1 MRLQWSCRATVMSV
15 LVTCLGL
22 SVWPSSAA
30 ALSFGGSATGAQ
42 VTVPATGTTIRAA
55 TGDLPAGGG
64 GVGAALLV
72 GDIPSSL
79 TGGAVALAAGTL
91 HSSAVGL
98 DATNVEASMAN
109 ANLTISGNQIS
120 ADFLMARSAASCGPG
135 PSVAGSSQLQNL
147 VINGQTITV
156 TGAPNQ
162 TVQLPNGTATIN
174 EQSSSVVGSSGALA
188 VIALHVTTRDPLTGQ
203 QLADAML
210 ATVDAQID
218 CQAGSGPAGE
228 FTTGGGWIPVA
239 GGKATFGVQGGIQNG
254 LPTGHL
260 VYHDH
265 AIDFRVESTS
275 ITSFSSVG
283 CQSTIEGNGNS
294 NQGSPVHFVVTV
306 TDGGEP
312 GTNDTFSIQ
321 VTDSAP
327 PYAAGDTLGGGNIQ
341 VHRQTCP

>member
-1 MRLQWSCRATVMSV
+1 MDRIDWIPQDLTHQAHAILPPRRAPPAANPQGGSMRLQWSCRATVMGV

-22 SVWPSSAA
+22 SVWPSRAA

-55 TGDLPAGGG
+55 TGDLPAAGG

-72 GDIPSSL
+72 GDIPSNL

-98 DATNVEASMAN
+98 DATNAEASMAS
-109 ANLTISGNQIS
+109 ANQTISGNQIS

-174 EQSSSVVGSSGALA
+174 EQSSSVVGSSGGLA
-188 VIALHVTTRDPLTGQ
+188 AIALHVTTRDPLTGQ

-210 ATVDAQID
+210 ATADAQID
-218 CQAGSGPAGE
+218 CQAGSGPAGGV
-228 FTTGGGWIPVA
+228 TNRGGGGSPKR
-239 GGKATFGVQGGIQNG
+239 GGAALRGQRGGQKG
-254 LPTGHL
+254 GATGHL
-260 VYHDH
+260 GYHDP
-265 AIDFRVESTS
+265 ALDFRVGSTS
-275 ITSFSSVG
+275 ITSF
-283 CQSTIEGNGNS
+283 
-294 NQGSPVHFVVTV
+294 
-306 TDGGEP
+306 
-312 GTNDTFSIQ
+312 
-321 VTDSAP
+321 
-327 PYAAGDTLGGGNIQ
+327 
-341 VHRQTCP
+341 

>member
-1 MRLQWSCRATVMSV
+1 MDRIDWISQDLPHQAHSILPPRRAPPAANPRGGSMRLQWSCRATVMSV

-30 ALSFGGSATGAQ
+30 ALSFGGSAPGAQ

-55 TGDLPAGGG
+55 TGDLPAAGG

-174 EQSSSVVGSSGALA
+174 EQSSSVVGSSGGLA
-188 VIALHVTTRDPLTGQ
+188 AIALHVTTVDPLTGQ
-203 QLADAML
+203 QLADVRL
-210 ATVDAQID
+210 ATADAQID
-218 CQAGSGPAGE
+218 CQAGSGPAG
-228 FTTGGGWIPVA
+228 GVPARRGVGPPKR
-239 GGKATFGVQGGIQNG
+239 GKG
-254 LPTGHL
+254 
-260 VYHDH
+260 
-265 AIDFRVESTS
+265 
-275 ITSFSSVG
+275 
-283 CQSTIEGNGNS
+283 
-294 NQGSPVHFVVTV
+294 
-306 TDGGEP
+306 
-312 GTNDTFSIQ
+312 
-321 VTDSAP
+321 
-327 PYAAGDTLGGGNIQ
+327 TLGGPQGGQ
-341 VHRQTCP
+341 KGAAPGPPGLQ

>member
-1 MRLQWSCRATVMSV
+1 
-15 LVTCLGL
+15 
-22 SVWPSSAA
+22 
-30 ALSFGGSATGAQ
+30 
-42 VTVPATGTTIRAA
+42 
-55 TGDLPAGGG
+55 
-64 GVGAALLV
+64 
-72 GDIPSSL
+72 
-79 TGGAVALAAGTL
+79 
-91 HSSAVGL
+91 
-98 DATNVEASMAN
+98 
-109 ANLTISGNQIS
+109 
-120 ADFLMARSAASCGPG
+120 
-135 PSVAGSSQLQNL
+135 
-147 VINGQTITV
+147 
-156 TGAPNQ
+156 
-162 TVQLPNGTATIN
+162 
-174 EQSSSVVGSSGALA
+174 VGSSGALA

>member
-1 MRLQWSCRATVMSV
+1 MDRIDWISQDLTHQAHSILPPRRAPPAANPRGGSMRLQWSCRATVMSV

-79 TGGAVALAAGTL
+79 TGGG
-91 HSSAVGL
+91 
-98 DATNVEASMAN
+98 
-109 ANLTISGNQIS
+109 
-120 ADFLMARSAASCGPG
+120 
-135 PSVAGSSQLQNL
+135 
-147 VINGQTITV
+147 
-156 TGAPNQ
+156 
-162 TVQLPNGTATIN
+162 
-174 EQSSSVVGSSGALA
+174 GALA

-265 AIDFRVESTS
+265 AI
-275 ITSFSSVG
+275 
-283 CQSTIEGNGNS
+283 
-294 NQGSPVHFVVTV
+294 
-306 TDGGEP
+306 
-312 GTNDTFSIQ
+312 
-321 VTDSAP
+321 
-327 PYAAGDTLGGGNIQ
+327 
-341 VHRQTCP
+341 

>member
-1 MRLQWSCRATVMSV
+1 MRLQWSCRATGIAV
-15 LVTCLGL
+15 LVASLGS

-42 VTVPATGTTIRAA
+42 VTVPATGTTIKAA
-55 TGDLPAGGG
+55 TGDLPAAGGQ
-64 GVGAALLV
+64 VQAALLV
-72 GDIPSSL
+72 GDIPSNL

-91 HSSAVGL
+91 HSSAIGL
-98 DATNVEASMAN
+98 DATDAEASIAN
-109 ANLTISGNQIS
+109 VNLTISGNQIS
-120 ADFLMARSAASCGPG
+120 ADFLMARSTASCGPG
-135 PSVAGSSQLQNL
+135 PAVAGSSQLQNL

-174 EQSSSVVGSSGALA
+174 EQSSSVVGSSGEFAA
-188 VIALHVTTRDPLTGQ
+188 IALHVTTRDPITGQ
-203 QLADAML
+203 QLADTML
-210 ATVDAQID
+210 AITDAQID
-218 CQAGSGPAGE
+218 CQAGSGPDGSS
-228 FTTGGGWIPVA
+228 TTGGGWIPVP
-239 GGKATFGVQGGIQNG
+239 GGKGTFGVHGGIQNG
-254 LPTGHL
+254 MPTGHL

-275 ITSFSSVG
+275 ITSYSNLG
-283 CQSTIEGNGNS
+283 CQSTIEGDGNS

-312 GTNDTFSIQ
+312 GTNDSFSIQ
-321 VTDSAP
+321 VTGAAP
-327 PYAAGDTLGGGNIQ
+327 PYAAADNLGGGNIQ

>member
-1 MRLQWSCRATVMSV
+1 MDRIAWISQDLTHQAHSILPPRRA
-15 LVTCLGL
+15 
-22 SVWPSSAA
+22 P
-30 ALSFGGSATGAQ
+30 
-42 VTVPATGTTIRAA
+42 P
-55 TGDLPAGGG
+55 
-64 GVGAALLV
+64 
-72 GDIPSSL
+72 
-79 TGGAVALAAGTL
+79 
-91 HSSAVGL
+91 
-98 DATNVEASMAN
+98 ATNVEASMAN

-228 FTTGGGWIPVA
+228 FT
-239 GGKATFGVQGGIQNG
+239 
-254 LPTGHL
+254 
-260 VYHDH
+260 D
-265 AIDFRVESTS
+265 
-275 ITSFSSVG
+275 
-283 CQSTIEGNGNS
+283 
-294 NQGSPVHFVVTV
+294 
-306 TDGGEP
+306 
-312 GTNDTFSIQ
+312 
-321 VTDSAP
+321 
-327 PYAAGDTLGGGNIQ
+327 
-341 VHRQTCP
+341 